1 MTRFRKLLLVS
12 AGAVA
17 LAVQACSS
25 GTELNPQPLPPGDP
39 QRDPGEKGSGGFGG
53 DHSGGTP
60 VALPTASPQDAGAEG
75 GDASDGGDH

>member
-17 LAVQACSS
+17 LAVQACGS
-25 GTELNPQPLPPGDP
+25 GTELNPQPLPPGDS
-39 QRDPGEKGSGGFGG
+39 QRVPGEQGGGNDSEGPGG
-53 DHSGGTP
+53 AS
-60 VALPTASPQDAGAEG
+60 PTVPPQDAGADG